1 MAADAGAQEILD
13 LLSQPS
19 SRLYKDAAAF
29 SDAALEAQKREFG
42 VMPQYGV
49 EALADMR
56 VFYREVR
63 QQINEIETVD
73 LKAKSGALAAL
84 DGIDRQFGA
93 YERGLELGIS
103 YPAMPKLKKSAQIG
117 KEAVTGL
124 RRTIRGLS
132 R

>member
-1 MAADAGAQEILD
+1 MAADEGAQQILD
-13 LLSQPS
+13 LLNQPS
-19 SRLYKDAAAF
+19 SRLYKDAMAF
-29 SDAALEAQKREFG
+29 SEASSEAFKREYG

-63 QQINEIETVD
+63 QQIAEIETVD
-73 LKAKSGALAAL
+73 QTAKADALKAL
-84 DGIDRQFGA
+84 DGVDRQFGA

-103 YPAMPKLKKSAQIG
+103 APAMPKLRRSKQIG
-117 KEAVTGL
+117 KEAVAGL

-132 R
+132 K

>member
-13 LLSQPS
+13 LLNKPS
-19 SRLYKDAAAF
+19 SRLYKDAMAF
-29 SDAALEAQKREFG
+29 SEASSKVFKQEYG

-63 QQINEIETVD
+63 QQIVEIETAD
-73 LKAKSGALAAL
+73 QTAKSDALKAL
-84 DGIDRQFGA
+84 DGIDRQLGA
-93 YERGLELGIS
+93 YEASLELGIS
-103 YPAMPKLKKSAQIG
+103 APAMPKLRKSKQVG
-117 KEAVTGL
+117 KGAVAGL

-132 R
+132 K

>member
-1 MAADAGAQEILD
+1 MAADAGAQQILD
-13 LLSQPS
+13 LLNQPS
-19 SRLYKDAAAF
+19 SRLYKDAMAF
-29 SDAALEAQKREFG
+29 SEASSKVFKREYG

-63 QQINEIETVD
+63 QQIAEIETVD
-73 LKAKSGALAAL
+73 QTAKTNALKAL

-93 YERGLELGIS
+93 YESGLELGIS
-103 YPAMPKLKKSAQIG
+103 DPAMPKLRRSKQIG
-117 KEAVTGL
+117 KGAVAGL

-132 R
+132 K